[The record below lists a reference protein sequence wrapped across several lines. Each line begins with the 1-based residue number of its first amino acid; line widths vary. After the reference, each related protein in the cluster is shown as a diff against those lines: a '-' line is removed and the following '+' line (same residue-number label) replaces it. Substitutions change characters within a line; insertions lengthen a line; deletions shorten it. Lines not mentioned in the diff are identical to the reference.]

1 MPDEHSGHPSPETL
15 ALYVRGE
22 LGREPRHSLE
32 AHLAACSTCQSAVDA
47 LPVPPGPVRWQAH
60 RFAARRIAHER
71 DEERRENV
79 EGVLGALGPIID
91 AVSRSELS
99 ELLAADEHGRRA
111 LIRNEPRFRSLAL
124 CELLEAHCR
133 SLWLD
138 DPAAAV
144 EPAKLA
150 VLIAERMA
158 ADAGPEPPAD
168 ARAMALMHLGNACR
182 IAAEERRR
190 PLSEVAE
197 DGLSAF
203 RPSIGEPG
211 GSLWEAELALWELR
225 DAFLA
230 RGLGF
235 DAVLVCLD
243 LAQLFLRQGRETELR
258 RMAEESIPRFE
269 KAGADPYVVDALRFL
284 QDEKAREGRPLTPDL
299 LEKMARVLQEARHDP
314 RR

>member
-1 MPDEHSGHPSPETL
+1 LFTPDARGENHPDSATL

-22 LGREPRHSLE
+22 LGREPRRFLE
-32 AHLAACSTCQSAVDA
+32 AHLALCPACQSAVDA
-47 LPVPPGPVRWQAH
+47 LPVPPGPVRWQGH
-60 RFAARRIAHER
+60 RFTARRIAHER
-71 DEERRENV
+71 EEERRENV
-79 EGVLGALGPIID
+79 EDVLGALGPIIA

-150 VLIAERMA
+150 VLIAERVA
-158 ADAGPEPPAD
+158 ADAGPEPAAD

-182 IAAEERRR
+182 IAAEERRQ
-190 PLSEVAE
+190 PISEVAE
-197 DGLSAF
+197 GSGF
-203 RPSIGEPG
+203 RPAIGEAG

-225 DAFLA
+225 DGFLA
-230 RGLGF
+230 RGAGF

-243 LAQLFLRQGRETELR
+243 LAQLFLRQGRELELR
-258 RMAEESIPRFE
+258 RMVEDSIPRFE
-269 KAGADPYVVDALRFL
+269 EAGADPYGVEALRFL
-284 QDEKAREGRPLTPDL
+284 QDGRPVTPEL
-299 LEKMARVLQEARHDP
+299 LEKMARFLQEARHDP
-314 RR
+314 RRE